1 MKKKVKPG
9 PKQTLDHRLLYGGI
23 FLLAFLL
30 YGNTLNHGL
39 VLDDPIFITHHS
51 SVQKGFAG
59 IGEIFSQGST
69 YAFNQVGGQ
78 QPYRP
83 VTLLTFAIGKSLY
96 NNAPFVEHLINLL
109 LYALIGIWL
118 FKSLQYWLPK
128 YGLYPLLACVALFMV
143 HPVHTEVVANIK
155 SRDEILCL
163 LFALMSLVYAH
174 RSLGEKGKKSFY
186 LSLAFFALSIFSKEN
201 GITILAVI
209 PLSQY
214 FFSGA
219 PLKKIGLQSLP
230 YLGIA
235 AVFMLIRSLVI
246 ETPAEVAAGNI
257 VNNVL
262 YASANW
268 GEQTATTTA
277 IMGHYLKL
285 LLLPFPLSWDYSF
298 NQIPV
303 VGWGSLAALASLLVH
318 LGLAGLALWRF
329 RQKDVLSFLILYY
342 FITISVVSNIVFING
357 ATLAERFLFMPSVA
371 ICVALPVLLLRL
383 FKLAPEKFSLQQGKY
398 AVWIM
403 GAVVSASTVYTII
416 RNTEW
421 KDNYT
426 LFEAGIK
433 AAPNSARTHAS
444 YAYESRVRGLAT
456 PDPATRQRLLQQAES
471 AFLESLKIYPEYEY
485 ALYNLGVLYYDLG
498 QTDKA
503 REQYL
508 KTLAVTP
515 QHENALIN
523 LGVISFQQKDFNN
536 AKQYFE
542 QVIAVNPANGGALGN
557 LGAIYHNQNNFQQA
571 LDFYERSLA
580 IDPRNK
586 EVYNN
591 IIRIY
596 QAQGNAAKVQEY
608 EQKRLQYQ

>member
-1 MKKKVKPG
+1 MKKKVKPR
-9 PKQTLDHRLLYGGI
+9 PKQTLDTKLLYGGI
-23 FLLAFLL
+23 FLLAFVL

-39 VLDDPIFITHHS
+39 VLDDPIFITAHS
-51 SVQKGFAG
+51 SVQKGLAG

-83 VTLLTFAIGKSLY
+83 ITLLTFAIGKSLFS
-96 NNAPFVEHLINLL
+96 NAPFVEHLINIL
-109 LYALIGIWL
+109 LYAFVGIWL
-118 FKSLQYWLPK
+118 FKILRYWLPK
-128 YGLYPLLACVALFMV
+128 YHTYLLLGIVALFMV

-174 RSLGEKGKKSFY
+174 RSVVEEQRKAMY
-186 LSLAFFALSIFSKEN
+186 LSMLFFALSVFSKEN
-201 GITILAVI
+201 GITMLAVI
-209 PLSQY
+209 PLSLY
-214 FFSGA
+214 FFSKA
-219 PLKKIGLQSLP
+219 SLKKVGIQWLP

-235 AVFMLIRSLVI
+235 AVFLLIRSLVI
-246 ETPAEVAAGNI
+246 ESSDAPAAGNI
-257 VNNVL
+257 INNVL
-262 YASANW
+262 YGTANW
-268 GEQTATTTA
+268 SEQAATTVA
-277 IMGHYLKL
+277 IMGQYLKL

-303 VGWGSLAALASLLVH
+303 VGWGSLAALGALLLH
-318 LGLAGLALWRF
+318 LGLAGAAIWRF
-329 RQKDVLSFLILYY
+329 REKDILSFLVLFY
-342 FITISVVSNIVFING
+342 FITISVVSNVVFING

-371 ICVALPVLLLRL
+371 FCVALPVVLIRLL
-383 FKLAPEKFSLQQGKY
+383 KISPEKFSLKKDRY
-398 AVWIM
+398 AVWGM
-403 GAVVSASTVYTII
+403 GALLLAGGIYTIS
-416 RNTEW
+416 RNTVW

-426 LFEAGIK
+426 LFEAGVQ

-444 YAYESRVRGLAT
+444 YAYESRVRGLSS
-456 PDPATRQRLLQQAES
+456 PDPTTKQRLMQQAETE
-471 AFLESLKIYPEYEY
+471 FLRSLEIYPEYEY

-503 REQYL
+503 REQYQ

-515 QHENALIN
+515 DHENALLN
-523 LGVISFQQKDFNN
+523 LGVIAFQQKDYNN
-536 AKQYFE
+536 AKAYFE
-542 QVIAVNPANGGALGN
+542 QVIAANAENSGALGN
-557 LGAIYHNQNNFQQA
+557 LGAIYHNENNYPQA
-571 LDFYERSLA
+571 IQFYERSLA
-580 IDPRNK
+580 INPRNT

-596 QAQGNAAKVQEY
+596 QAQGNSAKVQEY